1 VKQLRLYWEG
11 RRLRSDGGNYPQQ
24 NRRGGDHNSHR
35 YVAKVVV
42 DHKRFISGGIGQIA
56 TPGRYQ
62 PTLVGDAERQDM
74 ILPVD
79 LGV

>member
-1 VKQLRLYWEG
+1 VNQLRLYWEG

-35 YVAKVVV
+35 YAAKVVV
-42 DHKRFISGGIGQIA
+42 DHKGFISGGIG
-56 TPGRYQ
+56 
-62 PTLVGDAERQDM
+62 DAERQDV

-79 LGV
+79 RGV